1 MRIDTIEIQPGA
13 CALWHDASAGEAGR
27 PAFCIHCHRCLHY
40 GEDQDA
46 AFRLAQFHT
55 DSNVQVC
62 PTGALSWNS
71 EDESPKIN
79 HDKCILCG
87 ACLAQC
93 PVKALYLAKQKV
105 CISHERSSPIPRLEN
120 FLTARLRGSY
130 AQPSVELA
138 DTIYTRIQEGWKDN
152 RFTPN
157 ILARNVLIS
166 LGWSAIAHKT
176 GVQYTSLDVVGT
188 QDATYLA
195 AEVELDN
202 QMIDLPRNLIT
213 YLPLLVERHGLPRNK
228 IRLLAIG
235 MSLPSHREE
244 YWNVL
249 EDIDAVLDLKINTAS
264 IVYLILCVLARKPLF
279 LQDDALYLPDTR
291 SCRDVPDEFED
302 IPVGHRGIL
311 EPAK

>member
-1 MRIDTIEIQPGA
+1 MRIDTIEIRPGA
-13 CALWHDASAGEAGR
+13 CAVWHDASASEAGR
-27 PAFCIHCHRCLHY
+27 PAFCIHCRRCLHY
-40 GEDQDA
+40 GEDQDTA
-46 AFRLAQFHT
+46 IRLADFPT
-55 DSNVQVC
+55 DTTAQVC
-62 PTGALSWNS
+62 PTGALSWNRK
-71 EDESPKIN
+71 DECPKIT
-79 HDKCILCG
+79 HEKCILCG

-93 PVKALYLAKQKV
+93 PVKALYLADQKI
-105 CISHERSSPIPRLEN
+105 CISQECSSPVPRLEN

-138 DTIYTRIQEGWKDN
+138 DAIYTRIQTRRKDKDFN
-152 RFTPN
+152 PD

-166 LGWSAIAHKT
+166 LGWRAIAHKT
-176 GVQYTSLDVVGT
+176 GVQYTSLDVVAS

-195 AEVELDN
+195 TEVELDN

-213 YLPLLVERHGLPRNK
+213 YLPLLVERHGLPKNK

-249 EDIDAVLDLKINTAS
+249 EDIDAVLGLKINTAS
-264 IVYLILCVLARKPLF
+264 IGYLILCVLARKPLF

-291 SCRDVPDEFED
+291 SCRDVPDEFEE
-302 IPVGHRGIL
+302 IPVGHYGIL